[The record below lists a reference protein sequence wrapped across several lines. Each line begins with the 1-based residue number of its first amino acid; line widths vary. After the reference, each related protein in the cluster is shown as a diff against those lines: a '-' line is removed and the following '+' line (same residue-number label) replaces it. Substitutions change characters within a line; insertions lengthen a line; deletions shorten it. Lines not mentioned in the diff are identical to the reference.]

1 MTIQRKNR
9 TKKNRRKTRK
19 NRRKTMRGGLFD
31 SLFSSNSSSSPVA
44 PAKTLIGNSKEATS
58 NAKKSIIDMST
69 AANTKVVSAMANT
82 ALIGTVASNVGYGAI
97 AGLTAS
103 GVGIPL
109 AGAIAGALLIAN
121 KLSNMYLNNLKLF
134 PIMFDTMSILTNCY
148 KLNELIGKA
157 YEIIQKHLQNVE
169 KPTYELV
176 KKIRIDPEI
185 QKHILSKVNE
195 VTAYLLNIAED
206 SVLEFLIKDPD
217 IQNNNFLGPV
227 KMEYELRK
235 NNNVKNFFNKAQRGI
250 NRFIY
255 VSETKS
261 DIIDNL
267 SLINSFFIIIKSQ
280 YDFAL
285 QLYEREFGEKW
296 KDVLMEIESTK
307 EYQNYL
313 IPVQNLSQEAKII
326 TSTETEIG
334 KASGAAINAVIEN
347 DNQEI
352 NDAQQKINA
361 SQQTSAT
368 AVNPTQNT

>member
-19 NRRKTMRGGLFD
+19 HRRKTMHGGLFG
-31 SLFSSNSSSSPVA
+31 LFEKPKVA
-44 PAKTLIGNSKEATS
+44 PEQSTNPILQKSNNATA
-58 NAKKSIIDMST
+58 NAKKSIIDMSA
-69 AANTKVVSAMANT
+69 AANTQLASAMATT
-82 ALIGTVASNVGYGAI
+82 ALVGTVASNIGYGAV

-121 KLSNMYLNNLKLF
+121 KLSNMYLSNLKLF
-134 PIMFDTMSILTNCY
+134 PVMFDTMSILTNCY

-157 YEIIQKHLQNVE
+157 YEIIQKHLPSLKKSN
-169 KPTYELV
+169 TELV
-176 KKIRIDPEI
+176 NRIRIDPEI
-185 QKHILSKVNE
+185 QKHILSKVND

-206 SVLEFLIKDPD
+206 SVLEFLMKDPD

-227 KMEYELRK
+227 KKEYDLRK
-235 NNNVKNFFNKAQRGI
+235 KENIKNFFNKAQRGI
-250 NRFIY
+250 NRFVY

-285 QLYEREFGEKW
+285 QLYEREFGAEW
-296 KDVLMEIESTK
+296 KNILTEIENTP
-307 EYQNYL
+307 EYAKYL
-313 IPVQNLSQEAKII
+313 IPVQNLSNE
-326 TSTETEIG
+326 TSQIVKDEDQIG
-334 KASGAAINAVIEN
+334 DSVNGVKNSLENVGANNPEKAVANNPENNNGNAVATN
-347 DNQEI
+347 DKTT
-352 NDAQQKINA
+352 D
-361 SQQTSAT
+361 
-368 AVNPTQNT
+368 

>member
-1 MTIQRKNR
+1 MTVKRKNR
-9 TKKNRRKTRK
+9 KNKTRK

-44 PAKTLIGNSKEATS
+44 PAKTLIGNSEEANS
-58 NAKKSIIDMST
+58 NAKKSIIDMSA
-69 AANTKVVSAMANT
+69 AANTKLASAMANT
-82 ALIGTVASNVGYGAI
+82 ALIGTVASNVGYGAV

-185 QKHILSKVNE
+185 QKHILSKVND

-206 SVLEFLIKDPD
+206 SVLEFLMKDPD

-227 KMEYELRK
+227 KKEYELRK

-255 VSETKS
+255 ISETKS

-296 KDVLMEIESTK
+296 KDVLMEIESTT

-313 IPVQNLSQEAKII
+313 IPVQNLSQEANKI
-326 TSTETEIG
+326 TSTETEMG
-334 KASGAAINAVIEN
+334 KAADAAINAVEANDKQEN
-347 DNQEI
+347 I
-352 NDAQQKINA
+352 DAQQKINA
-361 SQQTSAT
+361 TPVIQPQ
-368 AVNPTQNT
+368 NP

>member
-1 MTIQRKNR
+1 
-9 TKKNRRKTRK
+9 
-19 NRRKTMRGGLFD
+19 
-31 SLFSSNSSSSPVA
+31 
-44 PAKTLIGNSKEATS
+44 
-58 NAKKSIIDMST
+58 MSA
-69 AANTKVVSAMANT
+69 AANTRLASAMANT
-82 ALIGTVASNVGYGAI
+82 ALVGTVASNIGYGAV

-157 YEIIQKHLQNVE
+157 YEIIKSNLPSLGKLN
-169 KPTYELV
+169 TDLV
-176 KKIRIDPEI
+176 NKISIDPEI
-185 QKHILSKVNE
+185 QKHILFKVND

-206 SVLEFLIKDPD
+206 NVLEVLMKDPD

-227 KMEYELRK
+227 EKEYNLRK
-235 NNNVKNFFNKAQRGI
+235 KENIKNYFNKVQRGI
-250 NRFIY
+250 NRFVY

-285 QLYEREFGEKW
+285 QLYEREFGDKW
-296 KDVLMEIESTK
+296 KNILTEIENTK
-307 EYQNYL
+307 EYANYL
-313 IPVQNLSQEAKII
+313 IPVQNLSNEASKIAEGEKGEISKVLKDVEENLTHNSLNI
-326 TSTETEIG
+326 TKNTLANNPENNNG
-334 KASGAAINAVIEN
+334 KTV
-347 DNQEI
+347 
-352 NDAQQKINA
+352 
-361 SQQTSAT
+361 AT
-368 AVNPTQNT
+368 DTGNTVGNTVANNL